1 LRSSTTRLERR
12 RAGDDFCLN
21 TITCRPDILKERLAN
36 EWRLCFNFSEGERLL
51 IYVLKDKHLEK
62 INKAATTLH
71 ATIRRTQKE
80 HLEKLRK
87 TANAATTLHA
97 TIRRSVAQKEHLEKL
112 NKAATAATAAT
123 TLQATIRRRRSVA

>member
-1 LRSSTTRLERR
+1 
-12 RAGDDFCLN
+12 
-21 TITCRPDILKERLAN
+21 LKERLAN

-71 ATIRRTQKE
+71 ATIRR
-80 HLEKLRK
+80 
-87 TANAATTLHA
+87 
-97 TIRRSVAQKEHLEKL
+97 SVAQKEHLEKL